1 MIDFE
6 DINFGQHH
14 PDKPFDHPCPPPCP
28 PFDPKLDLF
37 HFIKHVDGVAHKALE
52 LAKSAT
58 LDAIAAKKLSEQT
71 LKVLNKVSILADKA
85 NVKADRALAEI
96 EIIKDE
102 LQALVDELDATQA
115 GAGLDA
121 TGKYIKDP
129 DTNYIQNATSL
140 ANADKLLDAALKEVS
155 NEVEELTNEL
165 DDLEERVEA
174 LETNVDALSRVQGN
188 IIRAVGLKSTGNY
201 QASDSIHTIINTAT
215 SVLNATEKLD
225 EEIREV
231 EGNVTANT
239 SAINGLTITVNQHT
253 TDIANLKN
261 DVISLDGRLD
271 TVEDTLRVVDDR
283 LGAVERQ
290 ANANSADIDTLQ
302 GQTTTNTGD
311 ITDLKTRVNAQ
322 GNSITALQAEDVRL
336 AGLIGTNTSNIGRN
350 TNSINTINNTLSTLG
365 TDVANHEG
373 RLDAIEP
380 LLDSTHTLAE
390 QNSTDVNA
398 LEGRMDTAEG
408 DIDALEANVSTL
420 TSRVATNAA
429 NITSLQTSIG
439 NISLTKT
446 GTLEYTLMVNG
457 SPAGKVNIPE
467 DQFLQQ
473 VHYDPSTKMLTFT
486 FADGT
491 TIQPIYLGDLIDEY
505 TAGPGIEINGHQ
517 VAAKIDPASEK
528 GLNAS
533 GTGFLSVG
541 TTGLKINGIID
552 EIDRAYVAGPGLQ
565 RSNTRNSE
573 NEWVLSAKI
582 EQNSA
587 NYLRA
592 TTDGLGINM
601 PNVAENV
608 GSNLAGDFLE
618 FNTTTKKLDV
628 KPAALAGDNIEY
640 NPTTK
645 KFNVT
650 ISPEDIANY
659 IINNDLLEQYI
670 ENIVNAKLLW
680 QVRSSNP
687 NVIEP
692 IDGRSVYVNGTIT
705 ATGEVYSGQ

>member
-14 PDKPFDHPCPPPCP
+14 PDKPFDHPCPPPPCP

-261 DVISLDGRLD
+261 DVISLDRRLD
-271 TVEDTLRVVDDR
+271 TAETTLEIVDDR

-290 ANANSADIDTLQ
+290 TNANSADIDTLQ

-322 GNSITALQAEDVRL
+322 GNSITALQAEDVNL
-336 AGLIGTNTSNIGRN
+336 AGLIETNTNNIGRN

-365 TDVANHEG
+365 TDV
-373 RLDAIEP
+373 
-380 LLDSTHTLAE
+380 
-390 QNSTDVNA
+390 NA
-398 LEGRMDTAEG
+398 LKGRMDTAEG
-408 DIDALEANVSTL
+408 DIDTLETNVSTL
-420 TSRVATNAA
+420 TSRIATNAN
-429 NITSLQTSIG
+429 NIQLLQTAVG

-446 GTLEYTLMVNG
+446 GTLEYTLMVNEN
-457 SPAGKVNIPE
+457 PAGKINIPE

-670 ENIVNAKLLW
+670 ENIVNTKLLW

>member
-322 GNSITALQAEDVRL
+322 GNSITALQAEDVNL
-336 AGLIGTNTSNIGRN
+336 AGLIETNTNNIGRN

-365 TDVANHEG
+365 TDV
-373 RLDAIEP
+373 
-380 LLDSTHTLAE
+380 
-390 QNSTDVNA
+390 NA
-398 LEGRMDTAEG
+398 LKGRMDTAEG
-408 DIDALEANVSTL
+408 DIDALESNVSTL

-446 GTLEYTLMVNG
+446 GTLEYTLMVNEN
-457 SPAGKVNIPE
+457 PAGKINIPE

-628 KPAALAGDNIEY
+628 KPASLAGDNIEY

>member
-201 QASDSIHTIINTAT
+201 QASDSVHTIINTAT

-322 GNSITALQAEDVRL
+322 GNSITALQAEDVNL
-336 AGLIGTNTSNIGRN
+336 AGLIETNTNNIGRN

-365 TDVANHEG
+365 TDV
-373 RLDAIEP
+373 
-380 LLDSTHTLAE
+380 
-390 QNSTDVNA
+390 NA
-398 LEGRMDTAEG
+398 LKGRMDTAEG
-408 DIDALEANVSTL
+408 DIDTLETNVSTL
-420 TSRVATNAA
+420 TSRIATNAN
-429 NITSLQTSIG
+429 NIQLLQTAVG

-446 GTLEYTLMVNG
+446 GTLEYTLMVNEN
-457 SPAGKVNIPE
+457 PAGKINIPE

>member
-129 DTNYIQNATSL
+129 DTNYIKNATSL
-140 ANADKLLDAALKEVS
+140 ANADKLLDAALKEVD
-155 NEVEELTNEL
+155 EKADGVQEQ
-165 DDLEERVEA
+165 
-174 LETNVDALSRVQGN
+174 VDALKTAVTALQTKVRQIETIQGN
-188 IIRAVGLKSTGNY
+188 IIGAVGLQADGNY
-201 QASDSIHTIINTAT
+201 QPGTHSYINTAG
-215 SVLNATEKLD
+215 SVLEATDKLARKI
-225 EEIREV
+225 EEVR
-231 EGNVTANT
+231 GNVTSNT
-239 SAINGLTITVNQHT
+239 DAINGLTTTVNQHT
-253 TDIANLKN
+253 TDITNLKN

-271 TVEDTLRVVDDR
+271 AVETDLEIVDDR
-283 LGAVERQ
+283 LDAVEGQ
-290 ANANSADIDTLQ
+290 AAANSADIDALQ
-302 GQTTTNTGD
+302 NQSRINTNA
-311 ITDLKTRVNAQ
+311 ITDLRNEVVANTSNIR
-322 GNSITALQAEDVRL
+322 ALQAEDVRL

-429 NITSLQTSIG
+429 SITSLQTSIG

-446 GTLEYTLMVNG
+446 GALEYTLMVNG

-565 RSNTRNSE
+565 RSNTRNPE

-587 NYLRA
+587 DYLRA

-618 FNTTTKKLDV
+618 FNNTTKKLDV

-650 ISPEDIANY
+650 ISPEDIVNY

-680 QVRSSNP
+680 QVRQSNS

>member
-322 GNSITALQAEDVRL
+322 GNSITALQAEDVNL
-336 AGLIGTNTSNIGRN
+336 AGLIETNTNNIGRN

-365 TDVANHEG
+365 TDV
-373 RLDAIEP
+373 
-380 LLDSTHTLAE
+380 
-390 QNSTDVNA
+390 NA
-398 LEGRMDTAEG
+398 LKGRMDTAEG
-408 DIDALEANVSTL
+408 DIDTLETNVSTL
-420 TSRVATNAA
+420 TSRIATNAN
-429 NITSLQTSIG
+429 NIQLLQTAVG

-446 GTLEYTLMVNG
+446 GTLEYTLMVNEN
-457 SPAGKVNIPE
+457 PAGKINIPE

>member
-155 NEVEELTNEL
+155 DEVEELTNEL

-322 GNSITALQAEDVRL
+322 GNSITALQAEDVNL
-336 AGLIGTNTSNIGRN
+336 AGLIETNTNNIGRN

-365 TDVANHEG
+365 TDV
-373 RLDAIEP
+373 
-380 LLDSTHTLAE
+380 
-390 QNSTDVNA
+390 NA
-398 LEGRMDTAEG
+398 LKGRMDTAEG
-408 DIDALEANVSTL
+408 DIDTLETNVSTL
-420 TSRVATNAA
+420 TSRIATNAN
-429 NITSLQTSIG
+429 NIQLLQTAVG

-446 GTLEYTLMVNG
+446 GTLEYTLMVNEN
-457 SPAGKVNIPE
+457 PAGKINIPE

-692 IDGRSVYVNGTIT
+692 INGRSVYVNGTIT

>member
-322 GNSITALQAEDVRL
+322 GNSITALQAEDVNL
-336 AGLIGTNTSNIGRN
+336 AGLIETNTNNIGRN

-365 TDVANHEG
+365 TDV
-373 RLDAIEP
+373 
-380 LLDSTHTLAE
+380 
-390 QNSTDVNA
+390 NA
-398 LEGRMDTAEG
+398 LKGRMDTAEG
-408 DIDALEANVSTL
+408 DIDTLETNVSTL
-420 TSRVATNAA
+420 TSRIATNAN
-429 NITSLQTSIG
+429 NIQLLQTAVG

-446 GTLEYTLMVNG
+446 GTLEYTLMVNEN
-457 SPAGKVNIPE
+457 PAGKVNIPE

-692 IDGRSVYVNGTIT
+692 INGRSVYVNGTIT

>member
-261 DVISLDGRLD
+261 DVISLDRRLD
-271 TVEDTLRVVDDR
+271 TAETTLEIVDDR

-290 ANANSADIDTLQ
+290 TNANSADIDTLQ

-322 GNSITALQAEDVRL
+322 GNSITALQAEDVNL
-336 AGLIGTNTSNIGRN
+336 AGLIETNTNNIGRN

-365 TDVANHEG
+365 TDV
-373 RLDAIEP
+373 
-380 LLDSTHTLAE
+380 
-390 QNSTDVNA
+390 NA
-398 LEGRMDTAEG
+398 LKGRMDTAEG
-408 DIDALEANVSTL
+408 DIDTLETNVSTL
-420 TSRVATNAA
+420 TSRIATNAN
-429 NITSLQTSIG
+429 NIQLLQTAVG

-446 GTLEYTLMVNG
+446 GTLEYTLMVNEN
-457 SPAGKVNIPE
+457 PAGKINIPE

-670 ENIVNAKLLW
+670 ENIVNTKLLW

>member
-322 GNSITALQAEDVRL
+322 GNSITALQAEEEI
-336 AGLIGTNTSNIGRN
+336 LIVLIQL
-350 TNSINTINNTLSTLG
+350 II
-365 TDVANHEG
+365 
-373 RLDAIEP
+373 
-380 LLDSTHTLAE
+380 
-390 QNSTDVNA
+390 
-398 LEGRMDTAEG
+398 
-408 DIDALEANVSTL
+408 
-420 TSRVATNAA
+420 
-429 NITSLQTSIG
+429 
-439 NISLTKT
+439 
-446 GTLEYTLMVNG
+446 
-457 SPAGKVNIPE
+457 
-467 DQFLQQ
+467 
-473 VHYDPSTKMLTFT
+473 HYL
-486 FADGT
+486 
-491 TIQPIYLGDLIDEY
+491 
-505 TAGPGIEINGHQ
+505 
-517 VAAKIDPASEK
+517 
-528 GLNAS
+528 
-533 GTGFLSVG
+533 
-541 TTGLKINGIID
+541 
-552 EIDRAYVAGPGLQ
+552 
-565 RSNTRNSE
+565 
-573 NEWVLSAKI
+573 
-582 EQNSA
+582 
-587 NYLRA
+587 
-592 TTDGLGINM
+592 
-601 PNVAENV
+601 
-608 GSNLAGDFLE
+608 
-618 FNTTTKKLDV
+618 
-628 KPAALAGDNIEY
+628 
-640 NPTTK
+640 
-645 KFNVT
+645 
-650 ISPEDIANY
+650 
-659 IINNDLLEQYI
+659 LLE
-670 ENIVNAKLLW
+670 LM
-680 QVRSSNP
+680 
-687 NVIEP
+687 
-692 IDGRSVYVNGTIT
+692 
-705 ATGEVYSGQ
+705 

>member
-322 GNSITALQAEDVRL
+322 GNSITALQAEDVNL
-336 AGLIGTNTSNIGRN
+336 AGLIETNTNNIGRN

-365 TDVANHEG
+365 TDV
-373 RLDAIEP
+373 
-380 LLDSTHTLAE
+380 
-390 QNSTDVNA
+390 NA
-398 LEGRMDTAEG
+398 LKGRMDTAEG
-408 DIDALEANVSTL
+408 DIDTLETNVSTL
-420 TSRVATNAA
+420 TSRIATNAN
-429 NITSLQTSIG
+429 NIQLLQTAVG

-446 GTLEYTLMVNG
+446 GTLEYTLMVNEN
-457 SPAGKVNIPE
+457 PAGKVNIPE